1 MEKYLALIILAAPGF
16 IAAKIAA
23 ILGITSSK
31 RGEIDSLAS
40 YLSYSFFSVLIAI
53 LISSQIGIVDLS
65 ENWQDF
71 TDKFSSVG
79 FTVNLLLTTLLSAVI
94 IGLSWALVGNKL
106 FLQVLNFI
114 NVKSGRNKRR
124 MNGSLLN
131 RIFDD
136 GKEHFIIVRKDSE
149 KIAVGFIYSATD
161 PSAGKTELV
170 ITEYPEYRA
179 ELKKVEN
186 NPDYQSYLRNVLQTY
201 IDVENNIVITET
213 EYPPEW
219 STND

>member
-94 IGLSWALVGNKL
+94 VGL
-106 FLQVLNFI
+106 
-114 NVKSGRNKRR
+114 
-124 MNGSLLN
+124 
-131 RIFDD
+131 
-136 GKEHFIIVRKDSE
+136 DS
-149 KIAVGFIYSATD
+149 AFA
-161 PSAGKTELV
+161 A
-170 ITEYPEYRA
+170 
-179 ELKKVEN
+179 
-186 NPDYQSYLRNVLQTY
+186 
-201 IDVENNIVITET
+201 
-213 EYPPEW
+213 
-219 STND
+219 